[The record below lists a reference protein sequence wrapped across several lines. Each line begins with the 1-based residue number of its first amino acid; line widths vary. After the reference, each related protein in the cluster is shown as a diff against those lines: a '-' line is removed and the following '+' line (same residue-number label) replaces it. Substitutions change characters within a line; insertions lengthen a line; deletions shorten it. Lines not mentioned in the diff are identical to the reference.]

1 MATDRTESMTIDGRQ
16 VLVRLRLHDQWVIES
31 IDIPGFPLF
40 TSRHFSGESY
50 SDPAEVK
57 AAVEKFVR
65 DQLG

>member
-1 MATDRTESMTIDGRQ
+1 MATDRTESITIDGRQ
-16 VLVRLRLHDQWVIES
+16 VLVRLRQHGQWVIES

-40 TSRHFSGESY
+40 TSQHFSDESY
-50 SDPAEVK
+50 SDLAEVK